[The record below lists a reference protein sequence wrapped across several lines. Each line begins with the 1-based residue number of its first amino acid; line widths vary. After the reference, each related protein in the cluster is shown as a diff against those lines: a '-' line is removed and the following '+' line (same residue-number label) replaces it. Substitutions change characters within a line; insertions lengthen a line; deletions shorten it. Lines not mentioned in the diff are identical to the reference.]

1 MSNEQN
7 IADSKLTDTKK
18 NPGPSSKQEK
28 QEDSE
33 ESGDKPQSSVDEE
46 FEKLKK
52 KSAIVSVE

>member
-18 NPGPSSKQEK
+18 NPAPPSKQEK

-33 ESGDKPQSSVDEE
+33 ESVIMVIGNTTGVINKDEAE
-46 FEKLKK
+46 QFF
-52 KSAIVSVE
+52 